1 MASAAEFRR
10 FAVECLALA
19 QRTSN
24 PDDRF
29 RLLQMAEAWRAL
41 ANQAQGPPPPEDRR
55 PKAEGE

>member
-29 RLLQMAEAWRAL
+29 RLLQMAEAWRTL
-41 ANQAQGPPPPEDRR
+41 ADHAQTPPPAEHLR